1 MRKLLLTFILSFF
14 GLNII
19 FAKEELNFDDPKVQD
34 QIIATAAKELD
45 KRKKANGESLY
56 YLPFS
61 QVPYSGW
68 YAGFYDYKEYKG
80 QLEILRSYKD
90 GKKNGPSVSYKLTGE
105 IDEHRI
111 YKNNIKQTMDEF
123 YLNGQ
128 KMAESTYKEG
138 KLWSVKCW
146 KKDGEK
152 CPVTNLKDGNGVRQR
167 YYTDSGKALNVLTY
181 KNGELVEE

>member
-1 MRKLLLTFILSFF
+1 MKTILSTFIFSIL

-19 FAKEELNFDDPKVQD
+19 FAQEKLNFDDPKVQD

-45 KRKKANGESLY
+45 ERKKANGESLY

-68 YAGFYDYKEYKG
+68 YVGFYVYEDYKG
-80 QLEILRSYKD
+80 QLQFLASYKD
-90 GKKNGPSVSYKLTGE
+90 GKNNGPYVRYNRTGE
-105 IDEHRI
+105 IEVHSI

-128 KMAESTYKEG
+128 KMAEATYKEG
-138 KLWSVKCW
+138 LWSVKCW

-152 CPVTNLKDGNGVRQR
+152 CPVTNIKDGNGVWQR
-167 YYTDSGKALNVLTY
+167 YDTDSGEAVIVLTF
-181 KNGELVEE
+181 KNGKLVEE